1 MRPSSIK
8 FFWINYQGDTKA
20 RKAQI
25 HSLDFGHETLVTLK
39 GHKGSGRSVNLAT
52 AMFQLLCATVLLCL
66 CNADQPQ
73 GPTEAR
79 HFVAMGIFDMVKWP
93 YVNAKIAVLKVIW
106 DLLVLEAKRNLMN
119 IDLKWIKM
127 THIAASKD
135 PPAVTFL
142 PYLGA
147 QGMTTGSFELCWSS
161 RLPTFILS
169 CYLLKRF
176 ERKGASVRS
185 HWYIGNLGGGVPV
198 PPPPNWQQKLR
209 N

>member
-1 MRPSSIK
+1 VSCHLNLRWCPAEDLLKCSIRAAQICLHQQKHLCGPPPSS
-8 FFWINYQGDTKA
+8 FCWINYQGDTKA

-106 DLLVLEAKRNLMN
+106 DFLVLEAKRNLMN

-127 THIAASKD
+127 SHIAARKD

-142 PYLGA
+142 PYLG
-147 QGMTTGSFELCWSS
+147 
-161 RLPTFILS
+161 P
-169 CYLLKRF
+169 
-176 ERKGASVRS
+176 
-185 HWYIGNLGGGVPV
+185 
-198 PPPPNWQQKLR
+198 
-209 N
+209 